1 MRAGSGLSPGYS
13 ANGLGYAR
21 LPLISYGAWPGEVSA
36 RGCSGQL
43 PVPGAR
49 QRHSSRRGTGDAAQ
63 QHGLQATS
71 TTSTGKQEH
80 HSGARA
86 GAEEPLR

>member
-13 ANGLGYAR
+13 ANGLGYAQ

-49 QRHSSRRGTGDAAQ
+49 RRHSSRRGTGDGD
-63 QHGLQATS
+63 GLQATS
-71 TTSTGKQEH
+71 TTSTWRQEH

-86 GAEEPLR
+86 GAEKPLR